1 MGHQTIKTFYK
12 RAFTTSSLVRTTKLW
27 NLAAG
32 RLQQSPAVQR
42 SNYNRVFSPDGRQ
55 MTLGACGKT
64 FKLRNMAAGKLKQT
78 LEEKTSP
85 AGPVVFDSRNGWAR
99 YY

>member
-1 MGHQTIKTFYK
+1 
-12 RAFTTSSLVRTTKLW
+12 
-27 NLAAG
+27 
-32 RLQQSPAVQR
+32 
-42 SNYNRVFSPDGRQ
+42 

-78 LEEKTSP
+78 LEGKTSP